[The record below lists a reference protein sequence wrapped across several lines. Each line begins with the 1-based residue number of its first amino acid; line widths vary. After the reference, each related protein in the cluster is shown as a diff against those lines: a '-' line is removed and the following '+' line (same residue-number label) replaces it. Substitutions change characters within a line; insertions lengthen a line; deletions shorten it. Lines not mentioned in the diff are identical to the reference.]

1 MEGIE
6 FEGGVLP
13 KKGIAD
19 QFPLMVRFVMK
30 LGIHDPI
37 KANYIL
43 LGLSFTMIVA
53 SVFLFVGPGSNK
65 TDLKP
70 IIIDKQR
77 AIMDMQSHR

>member
-1 MEGIE
+1 VEGIE
-6 FEGGVLP
+6 FETGNLP
-13 KKGIAD
+13 KKKIVER
-19 QFPLMVRFVMK
+19 FPLMVRVVMK
-30 LGIHDPI
+30 LGVHDPI

-77 AIMDMQSHR
+77 ALMEMQSHR

>member
-6 FEGGVLP
+6 FETGNLP
-13 KKGIAD
+13 RRKIVEK
-19 QFPLMVRFVMK
+19 FPLMVRFVMN
-30 LGIHDPI
+30 LGISDPI

-77 AIMDMQSHR
+77 ALFDMQSHR